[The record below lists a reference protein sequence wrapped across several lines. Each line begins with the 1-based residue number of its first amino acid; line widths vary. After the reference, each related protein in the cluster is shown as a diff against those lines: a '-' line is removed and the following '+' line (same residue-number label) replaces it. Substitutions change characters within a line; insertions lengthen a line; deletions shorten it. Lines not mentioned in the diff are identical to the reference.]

1 MQSLPPSLM
10 KNSSPVLS
18 PEQQAILD
26 VHTTWIDAVNAGEL
40 SRLHA
45 MMTDDVV
52 LMNPTQPPF
61 GWDGLS
67 ANFTSAQQTLRVE
80 CASELE
86 EVVVVGSVAYT
97 RSHDTVTATPRTGGE
112 TTQFAGYRM
121 TIYRQQADGR
131 WLLARDVHTL
141 SEVKK

>member
-1 MQSLPPSLM
+1 M
-10 KNSSPVLS
+10 KKPFTALS

-26 VHTTWIDAVNAGEL
+26 VHTTWIAAVNAGNL
-40 SRLHA
+40 DRLNL

-52 LMNPTQPPF
+52 LMNPGQAPF
-61 GWDGLS
+61 GRDGLF
-67 ANFTSAQQTLRVE
+67 ANFTSAQQTLWIRCV
-80 CASELE
+80 SDLE
-86 EVVVVGSVAYT
+86 EVVVVGPVAYT